1 MKNLKRNWLAISKFT
16 WGIWQILTQAPK
28 SLNNSHFN
36 GLLLTKVYNV
46 WVKKVQRSYLSWHW
60 RVMQNLKKNW
70 HVAWKKTWGIWQI
83 FIRALKVSKLGLW
96 WDPSIQSRKYTT
108 LKFTDELW
116 RMMENLKRNRLVV
129 SKLAWGIWLIL
140 TRALKNLKNLHFH
153 GLLLTNV
160 YKI

>member
-1 MKNLKRNWLAISKFT
+1 MKNLKRNWLVVLKLT
-16 WGIWQILTQAPK
+16 WGIWQILTRALK

-36 GLLLTKVYNV
+36 GLLLTKY
-46 WVKKVQRSYLSWHW
+46 
-60 RVMQNLKKNW
+60 MFELKKCRGVIFRDTEEW
-70 HVAWKKTWGIWQI
+70 CQIWRKTDLWLGKKHGE
-83 FIRALKVSKLGLW
+83 FGKFSSEHLKVSKLGLW
-96 WDPSIQSRKYTT
+96 WDPSIQSRKYTS

-116 RMMENLKRNRLVV
+116 RMMKNLKSNRLVV

-140 TRALKNLKNLHFH
+140 TRALKNLKNLNFH